1 MTVHPG
7 ARLRGRHRLLTPAVW
22 LVCACVAG
30 ASAQGQRAQRAQ
42 RAQSAQHA
50 AASLSAESAPD
61 SPSDSV
67 PLVPVAAR
75 RLSRGAVLTAA
86 DITMARAD
94 ARHHPADG
102 AQRPEPGWVARRV
115 VLAGEVL
122 REPAVAPAPLV
133 GAGQPV
139 RYELTHEGIRLS
151 LEGVAT
157 SAASLGERVTVRL
170 GARRRVTGIVA
181 GPARVVATDSSR
193 TS

>member
-1 MTVHPG
+1 MTARTG
-7 ARLRGRHRLLTPAVW
+7 AQRRGRDRLLVVGAWFLGT
-22 LVCACVAG
+22 CVVG
-30 ASAQGQRAQRAQ
+30 ASAQAQRAPG
-42 RAQSAQHA
+42 AQQAEQTA
-50 AASLSAESAPD
+50 SAEQTSGP
-61 SPSDSV
+61 PSDSV

-75 RLSRGAVLTAA
+75 RLARGAVLTAG

-94 ARHHPADG
+94 ARHHMPAD
-102 AQRPEPGWVARRV
+102 AQRPLPGWVARRV

-122 REPAVAPAPLV
+122 RAPAVAPAPLV

-170 GARRRVTGIVA
+170 GARRRVSGIVA
-181 GPARVVATDSSR
+181 GPARVVAIDSSR